1 MDILLSTEIL
11 RETGLVVADGIEM
24 KFDMTVTRETAQ
36 LGNITV
42 VSQETRETVTV
53 AINSEELGLAILSL
67 LLASARPRQKQEQY
81 RSICT
86 NGLSLMQL
94 P

>member
-1 MDILLSTEIL
+1 MGILLTTEIL
-11 RETGLVVADGIEM
+11 KETGLVIADGIEM
-24 KFDMTVTRETAQ
+24 QFDVTVTRETAQ
-36 LGNITV
+36 LGNVTV
-42 VSQETRETVTV
+42 VSQETQETVTV

-67 LLASARPRQKQEQY
+67 LLASARPKPRQKQY
-81 RSICT
+81 RSVCL

>member
-11 RETGLVVADGIEM
+11 RETGLVVANGIEM
-24 KFDMTVTRETAQ
+24 KFDVTVTRETAQ

-42 VSQETRETVTV
+42 VSQETRETVTM

-67 LLASARPRQKQEQY
+67 LMASARPQQQQY
-81 RSICT
+81 RSACL
-86 NGLSLMQL
+86 NGLSLSQL

>member
-11 RETGLVVADGIEM
+11 RETGLVIADGIEM
-24 KFDMTVTRETAQ
+24 QFDVMVTRETAQ
-36 LGNITV
+36 LGNVKV
-42 VSQETRETVTV
+42 VSQKTQETVTV

-67 LLASARPRQKQEQY
+67 LLSSARPKQKPEQY
-81 RSICT
+81 RSVCL
-86 NGLSLMQL
+86 NGLSLSQL